1 MKRIIILILVVSLFA
16 CSEKNKNT
24 DIVNKTSPS
33 PKIEDVRLPD
43 ASGIMVFSD
52 DLITIDYSNI
62 NQGYFMVKTNTTSHK
77 RLKLAVTKDDMTYN
91 YDINLDNEY
100 ETFTFNMHDGLYTI
114 KILENISDNK
124 YSIKNSLNIDVS
136 LDNELLPFLY
146 PNQISNY
153 DTSTYSVLKSFEICE
168 GLDTQFDRAK
178 TVYEYVIDNIDYDW
192 DKFEEVDGKYVIPNN
207 DLTYE
212 LKKGICF
219 DYSSLMCS
227 MLRSEDIACK
237 IMTGYVEDGYH
248 SWVEIYIDN
257 IGWINPR
264 VYFESETWT
273 LLDPT
278 FDAMDNNYKGEYQIK
293 YEY

>member
-1 MKRIIILILVVSLFA
+1 MKKVILLLVLCLFA
-16 CSEKNKNT
+16 CSASDKNA
-24 DIVNKTSPS
+24 DIVNKTSPI
-33 PKIEDVRLPD
+33 PKIEDVRLPNAD
-43 ASGIMVFSD
+43 GIMVFYD
-52 DLITIDYSNI
+52 DLITIDYSNSDE
-62 NQGYFMVKTNTTSHK
+62 GYFMVKTNTSDHK
-77 RLKLAVTKDDMTYN
+77 RLKLSVSKDDMTYN
-91 YDINLDNEY
+91 YDINKDNEY
-100 ETFTFNMHDGLYTI
+100 EVFSFNLSDGSYTI

-124 YSIKNSLNIDVS
+124 YSIKNSLGIDV
-136 LDNELLPFLY
+136 LLNDELLPYLY
-146 PNQISNY
+146 PNQICNY
-153 DTSTYSVLKSFEICE
+153 DISTYSVIKSFEICD
-168 GLDTQFDRAK
+168 GLTTQFDRAK

-207 DLTYE
+207 DVTYE

-237 IMTGYVEDGYH
+237 IMTGYVEEGYH

-264 VYFESETWT
+264 VYFESNKWT

-278 FDAMDNNYKGEYQIK
+278 FDAMDNKYDGEYQIK